1 MKLDMGRAWNDAM
14 ALLRGNQQVVLI
26 VAAVFF
32 FLPNLALMLLM
43 PETMTQ
49 AETQVAGDA
58 DLGAAIET
66 AGVLY
71 GKIWWQLTLISILSA
86 IGMLGLLALLTDR
99 ARPTVGE
106 ALKTGI
112 VCLLPY
118 IGAQLLIGFIF
129 VAIVLVVLVVAGAA
143 GAAAGA
149 IVGLL
154 AAVAAIYILTKFS
167 LTVPVIVIEGV
178 MNPVRALGRSWS
190 LTKGNSV
197 RLFLFFLL
205 LLLAFIVIAIVI
217 GIAGAVVGFVA
228 GEAATV
234 FVSALINALTNMAGI
249 TLYLAVLAAVHRQ
262 LSGGS
267 PQALGETFE

>member
-26 VAAVFF
+26 VAGVFF

-43 PETMTQ
+43 PETMAQ

-58 DLGAAIET
+58 DFGAAIET
-66 AGVLY
+66 ASVLY
-71 GKIWWQLTLISILSA
+71 GKIWWQLTVISTLSA
-86 IGMLGLLALLTDR
+86 VGMLGLLALLTDR

-106 ALKTGI
+106 ALKTGV

-118 IGAQLLIGFIF
+118 IGAQLLIGLAF
-129 VAIVLVVLVVAGAA
+129 VTIVLIVLVVGGAA
-143 GAAAGA
+143 GAAAAA

-154 AAVAAIYILTKFS
+154 AAVAAIYLLTKFS
-167 LTVPVIVIEGV
+167 LTIPVIVIDGV
-178 MNPVRALGRSWS
+178 RNPVRALARSWS
-190 LTKGNSV
+190 LTKGNSL

-205 LLLAFIVIAIVI
+205 LLLAFIVIAIVL

-228 GEAATV
+228 GEAGTV
-234 FVSALINALTNMAGI
+234 FVSALINALTNMVGI

-267 PQALGETFE
+267 PQALSETFE